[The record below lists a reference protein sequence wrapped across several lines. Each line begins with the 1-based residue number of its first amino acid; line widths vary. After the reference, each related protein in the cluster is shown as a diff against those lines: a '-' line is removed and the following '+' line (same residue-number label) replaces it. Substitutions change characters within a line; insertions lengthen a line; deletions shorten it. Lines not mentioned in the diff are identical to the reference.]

1 MSLSVSLTEQDAD
14 CLLATVEWALNHEC
28 GGVNDVE
35 LAEYVR
41 QIGGRG
47 AVETAAR
54 KIESVAAMKRQGF
67 DNDPAVVVGNVPQP
81 TWVQRVLDLLRKVL
95 TS

>member
-1 MSLSVSLTEQDAD
+1 VNLSVSLTEQDAD
-14 CLLATVEWALNHEC
+14 CLLAAVEWALNHEC
-28 GGVNDVE
+28 GGVSDVA

-41 QIGGRG
+41 QIGGRD
-47 AVETAAR
+47 AVEVAAR

-67 DNDPAVVVGNVPQP
+67 DNDPDVLGSIPQP
-81 TWVQRVLDLLRKVL
+81 TRLRRALDLLKKVL